1 MLIILTVSAI
11 FTSTDLFEDV
21 SFNPLGN
28 QMEPKTRSDDD
39 TGERETSL
47 IINDREPQWGQV
59 NFGSLNAMKTG
70 VVDANGNEGHQIGDS
85 TAIMDMS
92 ANATVASKVAPSPT
106 GLTVN
111 VLPGVQPDGKK
122 LNSFSFKPNGSDN
135 LMAPRAYYLSTKSI
149 LAGATDKGV
158 VSQDKEMTA
167 STVNANITIF
177 QVPFDGDGHMIS
189 DSTGTVTKPSDSQ
202 NAALAI
208 KKTLDKL
215 NKLAKNRGSQA
226 ELSKLLFST
235 KGGLSTEF
243 SNVNNMI
250 NDGRYADSYKQGLAT
265 AIGKNDEGIR
275 DLQPVYIKTELA
287 HQDVYGQFD
296 FIYQSLKSGSG
307 GKYYSPELV
316 SWAQNNADSITQLL
330 MVNYMLQSQFQG
342 DSGGY
347 TTPIRMNKWQESALP
362 YGKLLKSQGRKNK
375 EPFYLYCGVNPKA
388 SNLKGASKNKLP
400 IIPSKYIE
408 PDLAYIF
415 SLYSVVMSQVWI
427 GAEGVNTDGSI
438 SQTWQDTVKAMNKR
452 ISNSKVSG
460 NKKDLP
466 HNANKVSDTFSE
478 FEQNN
483 LVSGLSSNKGK
494 KDNTSEVYPNKEL
507 IGALRLL
514 LSAGENGTGKTV
526 VLLGKSYNVTSI
538 GDTKYSKKHTPSYL
552 YSSFLTGGSDT
563 HSKWKTLI
571 ESTKNVPLQP
581 AIFKSYWDN
590 STQSAYI
597 MMPTMLGGSDFPLS
611 LGILMNEILVSKEGG
626 VAYSNLSYA
635 NRYIM
640 AFNFKPNSKSK
651 TGNSSG
657 IVEVQTGAAM
667 GKVLDAK
674 KPIILTG
681 YNGGETFNIV
691 DYFKAQEALNSTMD
705 MPPLKAKTINNK
717 WVQLKYMNLF
727 TDFFTIPTEKAFVN
741 GGKGEVKY
749 AKGFNFTGYKNNYQA
764 NKSKSAISQISPD
777 YSIFFE
783 SSAP

>member
-1 MLIILTVSAI
+1 
-11 FTSTDLFEDV
+11 
-21 SFNPLGN
+21 
-28 QMEPKTRSDDD
+28 MEPKTRSDDD

-59 NFGSLNAMKTG
+59 NFGSLDAMTSA
-70 VVDANGNEGHQIGDS
+70 VTDENGNEGKQIGDS

-92 ANATVASKVAPSPT
+92 ANATIASKVAPSPN
-106 GLTVN
+106 GLTVS

-122 LNSFSFKPNGSDN
+122 LNSFSFKPNGSDS

-158 VSQDKEMTA
+158 VSQTKEMTA
-167 STVNANITIF
+167 KTVNTSVTIF

-189 DSTGTVTKPSDSQ
+189 DSTGTVKKPSDSQ

-208 KKTLDKL
+208 NKTLTKL
-215 NKLAKNRGSQA
+215 STLAKNKASQG
-226 ELSKLLFST
+226 ELSKLLFNS

-250 NDGRYADSYKQGLAT
+250 NDGRYHDSYKQGLAI

-275 DLQPVYIKTELA
+275 DLQPTYIKTELP

-296 FIYQSLKSGSG
+296 FIYQSMKSGNGS
-307 GKYYSPELV
+307 KYYSPELV
-316 SWAQNNADSITQLL
+316 SWAQNNADSITHLL

-347 TTPIRMNKWQESALP
+347 TTPIRMNKWQESSLP
-362 YGKLLKSQGRKNK
+362 FGKLLKSQGRKNK
-375 EPFYLYCGVNPKA
+375 EPFYLYCGINPKA
-388 SNLKGASKNKLP
+388 SNLKGAGKDKLP
-400 IIPSKYIE
+400 VIPSKYIE

-415 SLYSVVMSQVWI
+415 SLYTSIMSQVWI
-427 GAEGVNTDGSI
+427 GAEGVNTDGAI

-452 ISNSKVSG
+452 ISNNKVSG
-460 NKKDLP
+460 SKKDLP
-466 HNANKVSDTFSE
+466 VNANKVSNTPSE

-483 LVSGLSSNKGK
+483 LVSGLSTNRGK

-507 IGALRLL
+507 IGALRVL
-514 LSAGENGTGKTV
+514 LSAGENGSGKSV
-526 VLLGKSYNVTSI
+526 VLLGKSYSVTPI

-552 YSSFLTGGSDT
+552 YSSFATGGSDMHT
-563 HSKWKTLI
+563 RWRTLI
-571 ESTKNVPLQP
+571 ESTKTVPLQP

-590 STQSAYI
+590 SSQSAYI
-597 MMPTMLGGSDFPLS
+597 MMPTMLGGTDFPLS
-611 LGILMNEILVSKEGG
+611 LGILMNEVLVAKGG
-626 VAYSNLSYA
+626 GASYNNLSYA

-651 TGNSSG
+651 TSNSSG
-657 IVEVQTGAAM
+657 VVEVQTGAEM

-674 KPIILTG
+674 KPIVLTG

-705 MPPLKAKTINNK
+705 MPPNKAKTVNNK

-727 TDFFTIPTEKAFVN
+727 SDFFTIPTDKAFVS
-741 GGKGEVKY
+741 GGKGEVQY
-749 AKGFNFTGYKNNYQA
+749 IKGFNFTGYKNNYEA